1 MPRIK
6 IEGVS
11 QGDAGKYCL
20 LTHLEL
26 GPNPRDHLDEDA
38 YQQLL
43 AQVRDHGGVH
53 TPLKCRTKADRS
65 GLVVYDGQRRLRA
78 ATELGLEKVP
88 VAIERGN
95 EKDLL
100 LLAGT
105 AEGEAHD
112 MVAQIRWVQLCT
124 AAGATQA
131 EIATK
136 RGVSRGW
143 VSQRLTMTALSEA
156 ARTALREGLITQ
168 AKAMQLAKLD
178 EPIQN
183 SEVRI
188 IREAKEAGNGKAG
201 TVKPKRPGLK
211 TAKQVL
217 DAIEIAPPNP
227 DYTASLDIVRG
238 AVADG
243 IRWATGKLSSE
254 DLLERYGVEL

>member
-26 GPNPRDHLDEDA
+26 GPNPRDQMDEEG

-53 TPLKCRTKADRS
+53 TPLKCRAKADRS

-78 ATELGLEKVP
+78 AHELGLEKVP
-88 VAIERGN
+88 VSIERGN

-131 EIATK
+131 EIAAK
-136 RGVSRGW
+136 RGVSKTW
-143 VSQRLTMTALSEA
+143 VSQRLTLTALSEG
-156 ARTALREGLITQ
+156 ARAALREGVVKMG
-168 AKAMQLAKLD
+168 KAMELARLE
-178 EPIQN
+178 EPEQDKR
-183 SEVRI
+183 VQA
-188 IREAKEAGNGKAG
+188 IREAKAAGNGKAG
-201 TVKPKRPGLK
+201 TVAPKRPGVKRARDVLEK
-211 TAKQVL
+211 IELVRDLDERELVGWNLAVNWMCGRMSDEELAK
-217 DAIEIAPPNP
+217 
-227 DYTASLDIVRG
+227 
-238 AVADG
+238 
-243 IRWATGKLSSE
+243 
-254 DLLERYGVEL
+254 RYGVEL

>member
-6 IEGVS
+6 IQGVS

-53 TPLKCRTKADRS
+53 TPLKCRAKADRT

-78 ATELGLEKVP
+78 ARELGLEKVP
-88 VAIERGN
+88 VAVERGN

-112 MVAQIRWVQLCT
+112 LVAQIRWVQLCT
-124 AAGATQA
+124 AAGATQS
-131 EIATK
+131 EIAAK
-136 RGVSRGW
+136 RGVSTTW
-143 VSQRLTMTALSEA
+143 VSMRLTMTALSEG
-156 ARTALREGLITQ
+156 ARAALREGIVTMGR
-168 AKAMQLAKLD
+168 AMQLARLD
-178 EPIQN
+178 EDQQDKRIQT
-183 SEVRI
+183 
-188 IREAKEAGNGKAG
+188 IREAKAAGNGKAG
-201 TVKPKRPGLK
+201 TVAPKRPGVK
-211 TAKQVL
+211 AAKAAL
-217 DAIEIAPPNP
+217 DAIEIAPSDP
-227 DYTASLDIVRG
+227 DNQLLHG
-238 AVADG
+238 AKRQALMDG
-243 IRWATGKLSSE
+243 IKWATGKLSNE
-254 DLLERYGVEL
+254 QLAELYGVEL